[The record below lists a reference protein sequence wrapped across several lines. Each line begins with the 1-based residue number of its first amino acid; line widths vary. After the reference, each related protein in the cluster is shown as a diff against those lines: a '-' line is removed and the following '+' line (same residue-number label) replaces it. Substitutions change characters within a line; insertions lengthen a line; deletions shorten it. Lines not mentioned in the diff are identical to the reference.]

1 MLLLSA
7 LFALTAQAAEPVSLT
22 EIFAALKAGEP
33 ACYGREYSTEHL
45 EKHPKQT
52 VRSFRAKLVK
62 DATDP
67 DFLNQYIE
75 VEAVLKGEKNYYKL
89 YRSFLVCDPA
99 RGECGVECDGG
110 TIKVSGDKEG
120 KLRIENKGF
129 LLEGGCGGEE
139 ESDSVELKPTPNGD
153 DVFQLYKLPT
163 EFCQL

>member
-1 MLLLSA
+1 MSLLLTA
-7 LFALTAQAAEPVSLT
+7 LLAFTAQAAEPVTLA
-22 EIFAALKAGEP
+22 EIFAAAEAGVP
-33 ACYGREYSTEHL
+33 LCYGREYSTEHL

-67 DFLNQYIE
+67 DYLNQYIE
-75 VEAVLKGEKNYYKL
+75 VEAVLKGEKNYNKL

-110 TIKVSGDKEG
+110 SVKVSGDTEG
-120 KLRIENKGF
+120 KLRIENNGF

-139 ESDSVELKPTPNGD
+139 DTVVLKPSPGGD
-153 DVFQLYKLPT
+153 DVFQLYKLPA
-163 EFCQL
+163 EYCQL